1 MLEALMVFN
10 AAAWAFAALLAFI
23 DRLAYPELRAE
34 PIGFDP
40 QDAPGVTVLIP
51 ARNEER
57 NIEGCVLSVLNQTYP
72 KVRAIVIDDQSTDAT
87 PAILDALSARDDRL
101 RTIHG
106 EPLPEGWV
114 GKGWAL
120 WQGHQQ
126 ADGDWLILLDADVRL
141 EPWAVDQ
148 MLHSALERGA
158 DLLNPWPRFVNI
170 SFWERLLQP
179 ILWGLVR
186 LRFPLIWV
194 NQPWAPENMAFG
206 PVMMIR
212 KSAYDAIGGHKP
224 VAMDILEDVALSK
237 YLRVRGYKT
246 VVINGKQIARVRMYH
261 SLKEIIAGWTK
272 TAYGAM
278 AYNFPLMVLAIF
290 GLFFLATQPFVAL
303 GAGLLTDNSTWV
315 MLAGLQ
321 IIAMG
326 WRRIIDAQDNDFP
339 FWTLLLHPLAM
350 LLVHWMQIQAL
361 WKYYFGSYE
370 WKGRAYHKPKPANTA
385 LDKD

>member
-1 MLEALMVFN
+1 MLVT
-10 AAAWAFAALLAFI
+10 AAAWAVMALVAML
-23 DRLAYPELRAE
+23 DRLAFPALRGETAGFAPE
-34 PIGFDP
+34 
-40 QDAPGVTVLIP
+40 DAPPVTVLIP

-72 KVRAIVIDDQSTDAT
+72 NVKAIVIDDQSTDAT
-87 PAILDALSARDDRL
+87 PAILEAVAARDPRL
-101 RTIHG
+101 RVIHG
-106 EPLPEGWV
+106 QPLPDGWV

-126 ADGDWLILLDADVRL
+126 AEADWLLLLDADVRL

-148 MLHSALERGA
+148 MIREALERGA

-170 SFWERLLQP
+170 GFWERLLQP
-179 ILWGLVR
+179 MLWGLVR

-212 KSAYDAIGGHKP
+212 KSVYDAIGGHKP

-237 YLRVRGYKT
+237 YLRARGYKT
-246 VVINGKQIARVRMYH
+246 IVLNGKHIARVRMYH
-261 SLKEIIAGWTK
+261 SLREIVDGWTK

-278 AYNFPLMVLAIF
+278 AYNFPLMIVAIL
-290 GLFFLATQPFVAL
+290 GLFWVSTQPFVTLAWSLANADTGLMAIAGFQILAL
-303 GAGLLTDNSTWV
+303 
-315 MLAGLQ
+315 
-321 IIAMG
+321 G
-326 WRRIIDAQDNDFP
+326 WRRLQDARDNDFP
-339 FWTLLLHPLAM
+339 LWTLLLHPLAIV
-350 LLVHWMQIQAL
+350 LVHWMQVRAL

-370 WKGRAYHKPKPANTA
+370 WKGRSYRKPKPAQTA
-385 LDKD
+385 VGGD